1 MQHFC
6 IHTMSPNLCGNIVNF
21 DVCRYFAET
30 LSSTHKILKTLLCPN
45 ALVLVLPCTREC
57 EDGRAQ
63 TGKLIGFNIVLIS
76 LIGQEE
82 LIGQEKNIIN
92 CR

>member
-21 DVCRYFAET
+21 DVCRYFSET
-30 LSSTHKILKTLLCPN
+30 SSSARKILKTLLCPN
-45 ALVLVLPCTREC
+45 SLVLVLPCTREY

-63 TGKLIGFNIVLIS
+63 TGKLIGFYIVLIS

-82 LIGQEKNIIN
+82 LIGQEKYIIN
-92 CR
+92 CQ